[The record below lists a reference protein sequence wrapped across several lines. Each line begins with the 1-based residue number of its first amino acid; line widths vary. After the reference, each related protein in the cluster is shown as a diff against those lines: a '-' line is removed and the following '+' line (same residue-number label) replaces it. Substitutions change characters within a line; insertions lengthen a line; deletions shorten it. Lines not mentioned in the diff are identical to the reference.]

1 MKLSTFSIKPLYN
14 FLLEKDYHLFG
25 CGGPVI
31 ATTRFFP
38 RRYYL
43 VYGKGIGAAYKK
55 GDFATAKEELL
66 AAKENLTSKEERSE
80 ICMYENLLDSK
91 IQETNQEKGESK

>member
-1 MKLSTFSIKPLYN
+1 MELRLYESV
-14 FLLEKDYHLFG
+14 L
-25 CGGPVI
+25 
-31 ATTRFFP
+31 
-38 RRYYL
+38 
-43 VYGKGIGAAYKK
+43 AYKK

-66 AAKENLTSKEERSE
+66 AAKEKLSSAEEKSE